1 VKGLSLSYRVVDVF
15 SDRPLA
21 GNALCVVLEPVD
33 DDDLMLAIARE
44 ANLSETTFVRQTA
57 DDAYDVRIWTP
68 GGELPF
74 AGHPTLG
81 TAWALGPGRW
91 KQTSP
96 GAVVEVEVDGAGG
109 TMTQPD
115 PVLTEVYP
123 EEAVAGLG
131 LPASSVRK
139 AVVSDVGGTR
149 HLLVGTEA
157 PIDRLRP
164 DLGALAPVVAGVR
177 ATGVGVVRRVD
188 DVTLHA
194 RVWIPASSVPEDP
207 GTGSAAAPFAQLAR
221 QLWSTNDDV
230 AILQGVE
237 MGRPCRI
244 EVHLEAGNI
253 RVGGRVAACAEGR
266 FVLER

>member
-1 VKGLSLSYRVVDVF
+1 VSRFELPYRVVDVF
-15 SDRPLA
+15 TDRPLA

-33 DDDLMLAIARE
+33 DDALMLAIARE
-44 ANLSETTFVRQTA
+44 ANLSETTFVTRTG
-57 DDAYDVRIWTP
+57 DDAYDVRIWTT

-81 TAWALGPGRW
+81 TAWALGPGVW

-96 GAVVEVEVDGAGG
+96 GATVEVEVDETGG

-123 EEAVAGLG
+123 EDAVAGLG
-131 LPASSVRK
+131 LPAASVRK

-149 HLLVGTEA
+149 HLLVATEGA
-157 PIDRLRP
+157 TDRLRP
-164 DLGALAPVVAGVR
+164 DGVALAAAAAAVR
-177 ATGVGVVRRVD
+177 ATGVGVVRPGD
-188 DVTLHA
+188 GGTLSA
-194 RVWIPASSVPEDP
+194 RLWIPSPVLAEDP
-207 GTGSAAAPFAQLAR
+207 GTGSAAAPFAVLGR
-221 QLWSTNDDV
+221 EVWSTADDV
-230 AILQGVE
+230 TITQGVE

-244 EVHLEAGNI
+244 DVHLEAGNI

>member
-1 VKGLSLSYRVVDVF
+1 MELPYRVVDVF

-21 GNALCVVLEPVD
+21 GNALCVVLHPVD
-33 DDDLMLAIARE
+33 DDELMQAIARE
-44 ANLSETTFVRQTA
+44 TNLSETTFVRQTG
-57 DDAYDVRIWTP
+57 DDSYDVRIWTT

-81 TAWALGPGRW
+81 TAWAMGPGVW

-96 GAVVEVEVDGAGG
+96 GAVVTVEVDAGGG
-109 TMTQPD
+109 TMSQPD

-123 EEAVAGLG
+123 EDAVAGLG
-131 LPASSVRK
+131 LPPSSVRK
-139 AVVSDVGGTR
+139 AVVSDVGGIR
-149 HLLVGTEA
+149 HLLVATDA

-164 DLGALAPVVAGVR
+164 DGARLATAAAGVR
-177 ATGVGVVRRVD
+177 ATGVGVVRAGD
-188 DVTLHA
+188 EGGTLDA
-194 RVWIPASSVPEDP
+194 RVWIPSPALIEDP
-207 GTGSAAAPFAQLAR
+207 GTGSAAAPFAVLGR
-221 QLWSTNDDV
+221 ELWSSGDDV
-230 AILQGVE
+230 VVTQGVA